1 MIKSRAWINCSPLPH
16 PKQYKKVSQLSR
28 LLCLIKYTVY
38 SRACLRYPAWDA
50 SRYAEGA
57 LGFPAAEWGLQV
69 GAFPEAPERS
79 SILKCLL
86 SISMASEVLQS
97 LDRIGFSF
105 LLLQVT
111 ACHRGSDTGQKM
123 QLLAANHSCPSSGT
137 KGKMKSYHKSM
148 KHKRLRSN
156 GKSLNGWWLC
166 SLKEK
171 KN

>member
-1 MIKSRAWINCSPLPH
+1 MIKSRAWINCSPSTSSQAVQKGEPIVAFTVFDKIH
-16 PKQYKKVSQLSR
+16 NVPKS
-28 LLCLIKYTVY
+28 
-38 SRACLRYPAWDA
+38 CLRYPAWDA

-137 KGKMKSYHKSM
+137 KGKMKSYHKNM